1 MPVKFDSESIRELAE
16 LLNETDLTE
25 IEITEGKNTIRVHRQ
40 ITQQVAAPVHAPMQQ
55 MASPVQS
62 QPAPA
67 GTDNPAQT
75 PPATT
80 TIDDPADHPGV
91 VTSPM
96 VGTVYL
102 QSDPE
107 SPPFVTPGDTV
118 NAGDTLMIVEAM
130 KVMNPIK
137 APQSG
142 KLSKILVNDEQPVE
156 FGEPLAIIEAAS

>member
-25 IEITEGKNTIRVHRQ
+25 IEITEGKNTIRVNRQ
-40 ITQQVAAPVHAPMQQ
+40 ITHHVAAPAPAAPAPQ
-55 MASPVQS
+55 MASS
-62 QPAPA
+62 
-67 GTDNPAQT
+67 PAQKT
-75 PPATT
+75 GPSTAGPGMQTDASAK
-80 TIDDPADHPGV
+80 DPADHPGV

-102 QSDPE
+102 QSDPD

-118 NAGDTLMIVEAM
+118 SAGDTLMIVEAM

-142 KLSKILVNDEQPVE
+142 KLSEILVDDEQPVE
-156 FGEPLAIIEAAS
+156 FGEPLAIIEPAS

>member
-16 LLNETDLTE
+16 LLNETNLTE
-25 IEITEGKNTIRVHRQ
+25 IEITEGKNTIRVNRQ
-40 ITQQVAAPVHAPMQQ
+40 VNQTVAAQAPVAAPA
-55 MASPVQS
+55 ASHVPAN
-62 QPAPA
+62 QP
-67 GTDNPAQT
+67 PAQT
-75 PPATT
+75 PSGDQANTT
-80 TIDDPADHPGV
+80 VSEDPADHPGA

-102 QSDPE
+102 QPDPE

-118 NAGDTLMIVEAM
+118 SAGDTLMIVEAM

-142 KLSKILVNDEQPVE
+142 KVSKILANDEQPVE
-156 FGEPLAIIEAAS
+156 FGEPLAIIEQAS